1 MKQITQFIIIATGF
15 IVLLP
20 VIILGIGIAYI
31 SDWLES

>member
-1 MKQITQFIIIATGF
+1 MKQIVQFIIIATGF

-20 VIILGIGIAYI
+20 VIILGIAISYI

>member
-1 MKQITQFIIIATGF
+1 MKKIIQLIILTTGF

-20 VIILGIGIAYI
+20 AIIIAIAIAYI

>member
-1 MKQITQFIIIATGF
+1 MKQIIQFIIIATGF

-20 VIILGIGIAYI
+20 VITLAIAIAYI

>member
-1 MKQITQFIIIATGF
+1 MKQIIQFIIIATGF

-20 VIILGIGIAYI
+20 AIIIAIAIAYI

>member
-1 MKQITQFIIIATGF
+1 MKQIIQFIIIGTGF

-20 VIILGIGIAYI
+20 AIIIAIAIAHI

>member
-1 MKQITQFIIIATGF
+1 MKQIIQFIIIATGF

-20 VIILGIGIAYI
+20 VIIMAIAIAYI